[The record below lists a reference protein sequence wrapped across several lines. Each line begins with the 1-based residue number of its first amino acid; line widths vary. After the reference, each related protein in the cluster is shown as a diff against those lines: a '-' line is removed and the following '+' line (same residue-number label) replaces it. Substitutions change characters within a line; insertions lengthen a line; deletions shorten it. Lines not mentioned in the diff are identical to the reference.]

1 MNLVVD
7 AEYESIRDIMK
18 SRGQNE
24 GQNKRIPVTILR
36 KDKVDNYEKLD
47 ERMHRLQIALV
58 IAIAVL
64 GFIAGAMI
72 F

>member
-1 MNLVVD
+1 MNMVVD
-7 AEYESIRDIMK
+7 AEHESIRDIMK
-18 SRGQNE
+18 SRSTNA

-47 ERMHRLQIALV
+47 ERMHKLQVALV
-58 IAIAVL
+58 IAIALL

>member
-1 MNLVVD
+1 MNMVVD

-18 SRGQNE
+18 GRGRNE

-47 ERMHRLQIALV
+47 ERMHKLQVALV
-58 IAIAVL
+58 IAIALL

>member
-18 SRGQNE
+18 SRGRNE

-36 KDKVDNYEKLD
+36 QDKVDNYEKLD

>member
-18 SRGQNE
+18 NRGTNA

-36 KDKVDNYEKLD
+36 QDKVDNYEKLD

>member
-1 MNLVVD
+1 MNMVVD

-18 SRGQNE
+18 SRGTNA

-47 ERMHRLQIALV
+47 ERMHKLQVALV
-58 IAIAVL
+58 IAIALL

>member
-1 MNLVVD
+1 MSKN
-7 AEYESIRDIMK
+7 AKISKIRYQIVSSNNAIAALEDGTVHYI
-18 SRGQNE
+18 S
-24 GQNKRIPVTILR
+24 PSLTT
-36 KDKVDNYEKLD
+36 DNYEKLD

>member
-1 MNLVVD
+1 MNLVAD

-18 SRGQNE
+18 SRGRNA
-24 GQNKRIPVTILR
+24 GQNKRIPVTVIR

>member
-18 SRGQNE
+18 SRGRNE

>member
-1 MNLVVD
+1 MNLAVD
-7 AEYESIRDIMK
+7 TEYESIRDIMK
-18 SRGQNE
+18 SRGRNA

-47 ERMHRLQIALV
+47 ERMHKLQVALV
-58 IAIAVL
+58 IAIAL
-64 GFIAGAMI
+64 IGFIAGAMI